1 MTRAGSA
8 AIATALTFALGC
20 SAGRTGE
27 PASSPPPPYDRTPAS
42 RAPTTS
48 GNPTS
53 GSPSGGGAAVVYR
66 ASTGTAYAFER
77 RDSLVLEL
85 PGGAQVQTFDRTAY
99 LHVTLAESAPHGPL
113 RATFVV
119 DSIRAVGGTATVP
132 LDSLRA
138 AQGTRWTGTL
148 TPDGQLTDITGSDTS
163 SIGEQLRSSLRLLF
177 PRLPPGGAKVGATWT
192 DTITTRT
199 RVNAFAGSEDATL
212 TYHATEIDTQGPVRT
227 LRIESSGTFAQNGAG
242 SPFGQPMEMK
252 STGTRHAVHHL
263 TLDGLVAAAEGGDEG
278 EMTISVP
285 AVGQSVPAHQFSSFT
300 LTALGHAAR

>member
-8 AIATALTFALGC
+8 AITTALAFALGC
-20 SAGRTGE
+20 SAGRSGE
-27 PASSPPPPYDRTPAS
+27 PAASPPPYSRTPATPTP
-42 RAPTTS
+42 APAPP
-48 GNPTS
+48 GNPTG
-53 GSPSGGGAAVVYR
+53 GSGAAVVYR
-66 ASTGTAYAFER
+66 AAPATAYAFAR
-77 RDSLVLEL
+77 RDSMVLEL
-85 PGGAQVQTFDRTAY
+85 PGGAQVQTFDRTAF
-99 LHVTLAESAPHGPL
+99 LRVTLAESAPHGPL

-119 DSIRAVGGTATVP
+119 DSIVAIGGTATVP

-138 AQGTRWTGTL
+138 AQGTRWTGAL
-148 TPDGQLTDITGSDTS
+148 TPDGQLTDVTSSDTS
-163 SIGEQLRSSLRLLF
+163 SIGEQLRGSLRLLF

-192 DTITTRT
+192 DTITTGT

-212 TYHATEIDTQGPVRT
+212 TYHATGIETEGPVRT

-263 TLDGLVAAAEGGDEG
+263 TLDGMVVAAEGGDEG

-300 LTALGHAAR
+300 LTALGHTAR